1 MHIVGNNDN
10 ITHAIQSEHLVHAF
24 YLLALHLLAC
34 NHRLLHGMA
43 LYSYTNGRHP
53 CFAGEWACHV
63 SRTTS
68 CSDQM

>member
-24 YLLALHLLAC
+24 YLLAFYLPAS

-43 LYSYTNGRHP
+43 LYSYTNGRHL
-53 CFAGEWACHV
+53 CSAGKLACHTE
-63 SRTTS
+63 SH
-68 CSDQM
+68 DKLL